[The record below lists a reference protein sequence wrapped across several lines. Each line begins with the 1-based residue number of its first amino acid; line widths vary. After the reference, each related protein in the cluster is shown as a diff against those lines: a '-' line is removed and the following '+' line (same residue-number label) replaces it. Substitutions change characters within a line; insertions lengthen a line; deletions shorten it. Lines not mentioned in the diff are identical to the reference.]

1 MTNPP
6 LILATSPHPGRLS
19 YFMDAGPYQSA
30 KGGPIAR
37 YEVPLGCSGFTFLAG
52 GACNLPALRTI
63 HREPLGAILGTETTA
78 AMALR
83 DEAGV
88 GPVRVWYALFALA
101 TAERGSR
108 VFMPHFEVG
117 LLPSQYAP
125 VMRYLAS
132 VAREAGTTLVMS
144 SLSPLVREAAQTCAA
159 QILEVEATE

>member
-1 MTNPP
+1 
-6 LILATSPHPGRLS
+6 
-19 YFMDAGPYQSA
+19 MDAGPYQSA
-30 KGGPIAR
+30 KGGPVVR
-37 YEVPLGCSGFTFLAG
+37 YKVSLGCLGFAALAG
-52 GACNLPALRTI
+52 ESLNLSSLRTV
-63 HREPLGAILGTETTA
+63 HREPLSAILGTTETQ

-83 DEAGV
+83 DEGGV

-101 TAERGSR
+101 TAEKGSR

-144 SLSPLVREAAQTCAA
+144 SLSPLVREAAQSCAA